1 VGATPQQ
8 SASGPQRTHFGNRNP
23 APTSP
28 PRQLEMA
35 ALGRCRKGGAR
46 SPWQRILRR
55 PAAAAARRAGQRR
68 RAGASAAASAALLL
82 PPPLRS
88 MLLLL
93 LLLLLLLRLL
103 PQVVALCR
111 SRHFVAGYEPEQQ
124 PALWRRI
131 CFKLQQARHP
141 YAEQQLLPLR
151 SQPDNSTS
159 PKTSLAQSVQKLR
172 KQIFKRLLEVI
183 FTPASYTY
191 AAEEDGHAPTIDCVP
206 LLERGH

>member
-1 VGATPQQ
+1 
-8 SASGPQRTHFGNRNP
+8 
-23 APTSP
+23 
-28 PRQLEMA
+28 MA

-55 PAAAAARRAGQRR
+55 PAAAAARRAGQRQ

-151 SQPDNSTS
+151 SQPDNTTS
-159 PKTSLAQSVQKLR
+159 PKPHSHNRSKSFASNFSNDYWRLFSHLQAIHMQPKKTVTLPPSIVSLYWS
-172 KQIFKRLLEVI
+172 
-183 FTPASYTY
+183 
-191 AAEEDGHAPTIDCVP
+191 AATEQLPHE
-206 LLERGH
+206 